1 MSSPPHGAEDALT
14 WRCGFHFPAFSSSGG
29 SSRLRREW
37 STLKRDHSH
46 QTRQNRVWLLFL
58 TVADRADSL
67 SRQNSPFGLQKVKE
81 INAAYLS
88 GSANHSNAISGY
100 LENVVVDLSES
111 SV

>member
-1 MSSPPHGAEDALT
+1 M
-14 WRCGFHFPAFSSSGG
+14 
-29 SSRLRREW
+29 
-37 STLKRDHSH
+37 LKRDRSH
-46 QTRQNRVWLLFL
+46 QTRQNRVWLLLL
-58 TVADRADSL
+58 TVADSL